1 MKAKGTYTVKKW
13 DEKIYDQTSF
23 DSKMSKA
30 TVEYEVSGEISGK
43 ISVEYLM
50 YYKYFNEKDQHSSSA
65 HYIGLMKF
73 EGTLH
78 GADGSFVAEDNGDF
92 ENGAANSRLQILSD
106 SGMGNLTGLSG
117 KGRYTA
123 DKDGA
128 AIELDYSL

>member
-13 DEKIYDQTSF
+13 DEKIYDHTSF

-30 TVEYEVSGEISGK
+30 SVEFEVSGEISGK
-43 ISVEYLM
+43 IFIEYLM

-73 EGTLH
+73 EGSLH
-78 GADGSFVAEDNGDF
+78 GIDGSFIAEDNGDF
-92 ENGAANSRLQILSD
+92 ENGVATSKLQILID

-123 DKDGA
+123 DKEGA